1 MFWLFGLTG
10 VIFAGVV
17 VNWGMMVSETEQKI
31 GRGKLQVS
39 TSERKYGSQV
49 SLWGKNNYLLP
60 YFATIWLSSW
70 LLALSAATY
79 LDLPRSHPHGRS
91 KFSYR
96 RSYLRR
102 FWLLF

>member
-1 MFWLFGLTG
+1 MSWWIIL
-10 VIFAGVV
+10 AGVV

-60 YFATIWLSSW
+60 YPATIWLSLW
-70 LLALSAATY
+70 LHALSVAMY
-79 LDLPRSHPHGRS
+79 LNVGVHLEISLHS
-91 KFSYR
+91 KGIE
-96 RSYLRR
+96 LRE
-102 FWLLF
+102 LAV